1 MTEIKNKNIIS
12 EKMINNITVSESEL
26 RREKLKI
33 GEIVRSCGCT
43 YNELQKSSN
52 ISKNNIEEWEIGIF

>member
-1 MTEIKNKNIIS
+1 MAEVKNKKLLS
-12 EKMINNITVSESEL
+12 ETINNITVSESEL